1 MKKKWKRTLAGGA
14 ARTLLMGA
22 LSIPALAAEAPKAG
36 TLTPYTV
43 NGVTYLPLE
52 SLEQFGLK
60 LVWDEAQQAYVLAVA
75 TPSAGSNG
83 NAANSNATSNPNTN
97 VNTGATGSPAANG
110 YIGEARAKEIA
121 LAHAGL
127 SASQVSF
134 YRTKLDY
141 DHGRAEYEV
150 EFWKDHTEYDYEIDA
165 ATGDILSFDY
175 DIEGYSISAP
185 QSSNDIGAEKAKT
198 IALNHAGVNAS
209 DTVFLYAQLDYEHGR
224 RVYEVEFFSGNK
236 EFDYEIDAA
245 TGDILSYDFDAER
258 YNIPSN
264 SGDYISEAQAKQIVE
279 QMAGTTGF
287 YKDFKLDV
295 DDGRVIYEGE
305 LRSGWMEY
313 EFEIDAVTGAVLDW
327 DMDYDD

>member
-1 MKKKWKRTLAGGA
+1 MKKNWKRTLAGGA
-14 ARTLLMGA
+14 ALTLLMGA

-165 ATGDILSFDY
+165 ATGDILSFD
-175 DIEGYSISAP
+175 
-185 QSSNDIGAEKAKT
+185 
-198 IALNHAGVNAS
+198 
-209 DTVFLYAQLDYEHGR
+209 
-224 RVYEVEFFSGNK
+224 
-236 EFDYEIDAA
+236 
-245 TGDILSYDFDAER
+245 
-258 YNIPSN
+258 
-264 SGDYISEAQAKQIVE
+264 
-279 QMAGTTGF
+279 
-287 YKDFKLDV
+287 
-295 DDGRVIYEGE
+295 
-305 LRSGWMEY
+305 
-313 EFEIDAVTGAVLDW
+313 
-327 DMDYDD
+327 

>member
-1 MKKKWKRTLAGGA
+1 M
-14 ARTLLMGA
+14 
-22 LSIPALAAEAPKAG
+22 
-36 TLTPYTV
+36 
-43 NGVTYLPLE
+43 
-52 SLEQFGLK
+52 
-60 LVWDEAQQAYVLAVA
+60 
-75 TPSAGSNG
+75 
-83 NAANSNATSNPNTN
+83 
-97 VNTGATGSPAANG
+97 
-110 YIGEARAKEIA
+110 
-121 LAHAGL
+121 
-127 SASQVSF
+127 
-134 YRTKLDY
+134 
-141 DHGRAEYEV
+141 
-150 EFWKDHTEYDYEIDA
+150 
-165 ATGDILSFDY
+165 
-175 DIEGYSISAP
+175 
-185 QSSNDIGAEKAKT
+185 
-198 IALNHAGVNAS
+198 NAS